1 MFAAFAAPGARPA
14 RDDRSH
20 EMLGPTNL
28 PPPLMTS
35 ELPRSGPAR
44 PPEPVAQGNR
54 LDAGPTD
61 AATPVVGAF
70 YDRFPY
76 PGDPLQDGPPPGYNW
91 RWCVDSAWAFA
102 FGALP
107 PRDSAGERP
116 WRILDAGC
124 GTGVSTDYLCHLN
137 PGSRVL
143 AVDISPG
150 TLAVAEERTRRSGA
164 AGRVRELRIARRS
177 LLDLDDEGEFDYINS
192 VGVLHHL
199 DRPEEGLR
207 SLARR
212 LAPKGLLHLFLYADG
227 GRWEIH
233 RTQRALALLGAGSG
247 SEGLRLGRQML
258 SSLPSDNRL
267 RRHHEERWALDTA
280 ADANFADMYLH
291 PQETSYDLERLFALI
306 ANSGLQFAG
315 FSNPEVWDPA
325 RLLQGELLERARA
338 LPFRQQWSLVETL
351 DPAISHFEFFLSPG
365 LPPQVP
371 EAEGDDDALLACGGE
386 RNRCLWGWPGTSLLG
401 PDLQPLDLDAADLEL
416 LAALEAAPAGTALAA
431 LPLVMENSER
441 VRRARRL
448 IREHVLLRVSVTG
461 RVA

>member
-1 MFAAFAAPGARPA
+1 MGRG
-14 RDDRSH
+14 RKIGRGR
-20 EMLGPTNL
+20 EMLAKTSL
-28 PPPLMTS
+28 HPLAMSS
-35 ELPRSGPAR
+35 ELPGSSAGFPAGQPPSGAP
-44 PPEPVAQGNR
+44 GG
-54 LDAGPTD
+54 GPTD

-91 RWCVDSAWAFA
+91 RWCVDSARAFA
-102 FGALP
+102 FGSLP
-107 PRDSAGERP
+107 PRDRSGERP

-164 AGRVRELRIARRS
+164 AGRVRELRIACRS
-177 LLDLDDEGEFDYINS
+177 LLDLNDEGEFDYINS

-199 DRPEEGLR
+199 DRPEDGLH

-212 LAPKGLLHLFLYADG
+212 LAPTGLLHLFLYADA
-227 GRWEIH
+227 GRWEIR
-233 RTQRALALLGAGSG
+233 RTQRALALLGAGTG
-247 SEGLRLGRQML
+247 AEGLRLGRQL
-258 SSLPSDNRL
+258 LGSLPSKNRL

-291 PQETSYDLERLFALI
+291 PQETSYDLEGLFAFI
-306 ANSGLQFAG
+306 ASGGLQFAG

-338 LPFRQQWSLVETL
+338 LPLREQWALVENL
-351 DPAISHFEFFLSPG
+351 DPAISHFEFFLTPA
-365 LPPQVP
+365 PQRQEP
-371 EAEGDDDALLACGGE
+371 LAEASDEALLASGGE

-401 PDLQPLDLDAADLEL
+401 PDLQPLDLEDGDLEL
-416 LAALEAAPAGTALAA
+416 LKALEAAPADTALIA
-431 LPLVMENSER
+431 LPLPMENAER
-441 VRRARRL
+441 ARRARRL
-448 IREHVLLRVSVTG
+448 IRDRVLLRLATTC
-461 RVA
+461 RAA

>member
-1 MFAAFAAPGARPA
+1 
-14 RDDRSH
+14 
-20 EMLGPTNL
+20 MLAKTSFH
-28 PPPLMTS
+28 PLAMSS
-35 ELPRSGPAR
+35 ELPGSSAGFPAGQPPSGAP
-44 PPEPVAQGNR
+44 GG
-54 LDAGPTD
+54 GPTD

-91 RWCVDSAWAFA
+91 RWCVDSARAFA
-102 FGALP
+102 FGSLP
-107 PRDSAGERP
+107 PRDRSGERP

-164 AGRVRELRIARRS
+164 AGRVRELRIACRS
-177 LLDLDDEGEFDYINS
+177 LLDLTDEGEFDYINS

-199 DRPEEGLR
+199 DRPEDGLH

-212 LAPKGLLHLFLYADG
+212 LAPTGLLHLFLYADA
-227 GRWEIH
+227 GRWEIR
-233 RTQRALALLGAGSG
+233 RTQRALALLGAGTG
-247 SEGLRLGRQML
+247 AEGLRLGRQL
-258 SSLPSDNRL
+258 LGSLPSKNRL

-291 PQETSYDLERLFALI
+291 PQETSYDLERLFAFI
-306 ANSGLQFAG
+306 ASGGLQFAG

-338 LPFRQQWSLVETL
+338 LPLREQWALVENL
-351 DPAISHFEFFLSPG
+351 DPAISHFEFFLTPAHQRQEP
-365 LPPQVP
+365 LA
-371 EAEGDDDALLACGGE
+371 EASDEALLASGGE

-401 PDLQPLDLDAADLEL
+401 PDLQPLDLEDGDLEL
-416 LAALEAAPAGTALAA
+416 LKALEAAPADTALIA
-431 LPLVMENSER
+431 LPLPMENAER
-441 VRRARRL
+441 ARRARRL
-448 IREHVLLRVSVTG
+448 ATSG
-461 RVA
+461 RAA

>member
-1 MFAAFAAPGARPA
+1 MG
-14 RDDRSH
+14 RSRKIGRGH
-20 EMLGPTNL
+20 EMLAKTSL
-28 PPPLMTS
+28 HPLAMSS
-35 ELPRSGPAR
+35 ELPGSSAGFPAGQPPSGAP
-44 PPEPVAQGNR
+44 GG
-54 LDAGPTD
+54 GPTD

-91 RWCVDSAWAFA
+91 RWCVDSARAFA
-102 FGALP
+102 FGSLP
-107 PRDSAGERP
+107 PRDRSGERP

-164 AGRVRELRIARRS
+164 AGRVRELRIACRS
-177 LLDLDDEGEFDYINS
+177 LLDLNDEGEFDYINS

-199 DRPEEGLR
+199 DRPEDGLH
-207 SLARR
+207 SLALR
-212 LAPKGLLHLFLYADG
+212 LAPTGLLHLFLYADG
-227 GRWEIH
+227 GRWEIR
-233 RTQRALALLGAGSG
+233 RTQRALALLGAGTG
-247 SEGLRLGRQML
+247 AEGLRLGRQL
-258 SSLPSDNRL
+258 LGSLPSENRL

-291 PQETSYDLERLFALI
+291 PQETSYDLERLFAFI
-306 ANSGLQFAG
+306 ASGGLQFAG

-338 LPFRQQWSLVETL
+338 LPLREQWALVENL
-351 DPAISHFEFFLSPG
+351 DPAISHFEFFLTPA
-365 LPPQVP
+365 PQRQEP
-371 EAEGDDDALLACGGE
+371 LEEASDEALLASGGE

-401 PDLQPLDLDAADLEL
+401 PDLLPLDLEDGDLEL
-416 LAALEAAPAGTALAA
+416 LKALEAAPADTALIA
-431 LPLVMENSER
+431 LQLPMENAER
-441 VRRARRL
+441 ARRARRL
-448 IREHVLLRVSVTG
+448 IRDRVLLRLATTG
-461 RVA
+461 RAA